1 MRFSIIIITIISF
14 LTIFVGTINAETSS
28 RPLEGK
34 KWVITSVGEHKGKHL
49 GFIKFENGNLEGQST
64 CNLYSGTYELTTDQT
79 IHINRIGYTRLMCKV
94 GNKME
99 IENEF
104 INGLEVAKSYKR
116 DGDILILLKEDK
128 TEIARFK

>member
-1 MRFSIIIITIISF
+1 MRFSIIFITIISF
-14 LTIFVGTINAETSS
+14 LTIFVSNITAQTSP
-28 RPLEGK
+28 RPLEDK
-34 KWVITSVGEHKGKHL
+34 KWTITSVGKHEGKYL

-64 CNLYSGTYELTTDQT
+64 CNLFSGTYELNADQT
-79 IHINRIGYTRLMCKV
+79 IHINRIGYTRIICNV

-99 IENEF
+99 IESDF
-104 INGLEVAKSYKR
+104 INGLEVAKSYKL